1 MNPPAV
7 ETKSTS
13 IRSDLPDDTDYE
25 VVVIGAGVGGIYQIK
40 RLVDLGS
47 APPCWRG
54 TAT

>member
-13 IRSDLPDDTDYE
+13 NRSDLPDDTDYE

-40 RLVDLGS
+40 RLVDLS
-47 APPCWRG
+47 LIHI
-54 TAT
+54 